1 MYTVGLDVDTRA
13 YFTAATALFSMYFV
27 NSDTLPQLR
36 YAEQLSI
43 PCRRQGME
51 VLLIGVFMG
60 SFILQRQYI

>member
-43 PCRRQGME
+43 PCRRQGISIIDWGIYG
-51 VLLIGVFMG
+51 LFHNLF
-60 SFILQRQYI
+60 